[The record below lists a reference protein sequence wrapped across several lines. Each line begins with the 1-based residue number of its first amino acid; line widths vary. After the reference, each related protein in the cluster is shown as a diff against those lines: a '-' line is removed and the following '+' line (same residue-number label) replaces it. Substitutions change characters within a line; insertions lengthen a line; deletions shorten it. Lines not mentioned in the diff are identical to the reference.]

1 LSESESHSYEQ
12 IGEELDRIEARL
24 DDLLVR
30 SDMLTSEI
38 NELAEKIKF
47 YLLIT
52 ESWTDEEDE

>member
-1 LSESESHSYEQ
+1 MDEKSRE

-24 DDLLVR
+24 DDILVR
-30 SDMLTSEI
+30 SEMLTGEI

-47 YLLIT
+47 YTLIT